1 LAVTGPGK
9 VGFSAFDNA
18 TGTAATALVNAA
30 DQIGP
35 IIVPNGDGGF
45 NATAGSTTALATCY
59 DGATCTP
66 TRVGVT
72 TTVNPHG
79 AFTATFDSPSSA
91 ITKPVSYICVGR
103 N

>member
-1 LAVTGPGK
+1 VGVKVKTMPCAASSRPTYRAENARYMGHGCLFFNWGK
-9 VGFSAFDNA
+9 GQNQYVGH
-18 TGTAATALVNAA
+18 
-30 DQIGP
+30 P
-35 IIVPNGDGGF
+35 P
-45 NATAGSTTALATCY
+45 TTALATCY